1 MKHWYLQSFF
11 QVSLSMLSGPH
22 WLSGTPP
29 PPHARGGYHM
39 ISTLINSMC
48 ISTYSRVQCKRSH
61 KSFTKTKL
69 RFHTLVDQ
77 ELAFDKKG
85 GYRRVKAAVKLTNG
99 PWKFFPNAVVEFDA
113 KIICLQDLASYY
125 SVLWEEVIHWLHW
138 YLSRCKWQLGAAG
151 RLVHQF
157 CPKLECGFS
166 DSSWIS
172 RRDFH
177 PPPCEGFSQRQKKR
191 WHKVANPNRSRI
203 AVESTL

>member
-1 MKHWYLQSFF
+1 MTRSSNSKRILSDIFAFYFAAKSTSSNLRHEDMKHWYLQSFF

-125 SVLWEEVIHWLHW
+125 SVL
-138 YLSRCKWQLGAAG
+138 
-151 RLVHQF
+151 
-157 CPKLECGFS
+157 
-166 DSSWIS
+166 
-172 RRDFH
+172 
-177 PPPCEGFSQRQKKR
+177 
-191 WHKVANPNRSRI
+191 
-203 AVESTL
+203 